1 MSEEKR
7 TPRDLEDRASSERIE
22 SWKPPSVL
30 PDPKPIPGYEF
41 RWIRTSMTGQA
52 DNTNV
57 SMRFREGW
65 EAVRAA
71 DHPELNIMPDH
82 NSQFPGCVE
91 MGGLLLCKAPEEVAK
106 ARQRHYEGM
115 AAQQMESVDQ
125 SYMRENDPRMP
136 LLSPD
141 RNTRVTFGRGNT

>member
-65 EAVRAA
+65 EAVKAE

-82 NSQFPGCVE
+82 NSQFPGWVE

>member
-7 TPRDLEDRASSERIE
+7 TPRTLEDREASERIE
-22 SWKPPSVL
+22 NWKPPSVL
-30 PDPKPIPGYEF
+30 PDPNPIPGYKF
-41 RWIRTSMTGQA
+41 RWIRTNMIGQA

-65 EAVRAA
+65 EPVKSE
-71 DHPELNIMPDH
+71 DHPELEIMPDH
-82 NSQFPGCVE
+82 NSRFPGCVE
-91 MGGLLLCKAPEEVAK
+91 MGGLLLCKAPEEVAE
-106 ARQRHYEGM
+106 ARQRHYEGK

-136 LLSPD
+136 LLRPD

>member
-7 TPRDLEDRASSERIE
+7 TPRELEDRASSERIE

-65 EAVRAA
+65 EAVKAE
-71 DHPELNIMPDH
+71 DHPEVNIMPDH
-82 NSQFPGCVE
+82 NSHFPGCVE
-91 MGGLLLCKAPEEVAK
+91 MGGLL
-106 ARQRHYEGM
+106 
-115 AAQQMESVDQ
+115 
-125 SYMRENDPRMP
+125 
-136 LLSPD
+136 
-141 RNTRVTFGRGNT
+141 

>member
-7 TPRDLEDRASSERIE
+7 TPRTLVDREASKRIE
-22 SWKPPSVL
+22 DWKPPSVL
-30 PDPKPIPGYEF
+30 PDPNPIPGYKF
-41 RWIRTSMTGQA
+41 RWVRTNMIGQA

-65 EAVRAA
+65 EPVKSA
-71 DHPELNIMPDH
+71 DHPELEIMPDH
-82 NSQFPGCVE
+82 NSRFPGCVE
-91 MGGLLLCKAPEEVAK
+91 MGGLLLCKAPEEVAE
-106 ARQRHYEGM
+106 ARQRHYEGK

-136 LLSPD
+136 LLRPD